1 MTIDYDSEGNIKS
14 ITSPGGKELS
24 FKCNYGKVVE
34 VIDNIGRK
42 VKYEYDNDNLVNV
55 FYPNGGVLTYTYE
68 NNFITAITDQDGH
81 TYVKNEYDKSGR
93 VVKQFDR
100 DGNIVDVE
108 YNEKDMETTFTYQVT
123 GKVER
128 FVYNRKNLVTKVI
141 YDDGTSEIY
150 NYDKY
155 NNKVSETNRAGKT
168 TNWIYDSKGNL
179 LEEIHPGGYFIKYYY
194 DSNDNL
200 IKKETSGGGET
211 LYSYDN
217 RGNLLEELVKIQD
230 ESYAKTAFTYDEYG
244 RIITKT
250 DPEKNT
256 VELKYG
262 EKHIDKATV
271 VKDPEGN
278 ISRYEYDAAGRMTA
292 VTTAYGT
299 VELGYDALNSRT
311 HITDAKGNVTRLLYD
326 KMGNMIKQIFP
337 NEYDYSIDNGKGYE
351 FRYDAFDRLIKTT
364 DPLQSVFAVKYDVYG
379 NLIKE
384 INPNYYDRYT
394 DDGLGV
400 EYEYDSSC
408 RRIKTIYPTGGVY
421 RVKYDAAGNIVK
433 TIDPVNYNKETDDGK
448 GTEYEYDERN
458 RLVTIKDP
466 KGNVSRRFVYD
477 EEDNI
482 VKEIDAKAY
491 LSGDTDETRYGT
503 LYKYNIAGWMLEKRV
518 PVEEESGN
526 IKYNVTL
533 YSYDKAGRRIEEKIS
548 PEYVDEN
555 KYPKEWNTIT
565 YAYDKNSRI
574 TKITD
579 TTGAEVQYA
588 YDCLGN
594 RILERLR
601 INANTYKVTRYYYN
615 SVGLLEKVS
624 EEINEG
630 DLAEE
635 TKGKTAA
642 KTLYEYDGNGNIT
655 KVTTPEGYENIVHY
669 DAADRLVEI
678 IKRDPKDEDSERST
692 KYEYDSAGNIIKETD
707 CNGNSITYE
716 YDAMNRQTKIVDK
729 KGGVTRLY
737 YDKAGNIV
745 KHITPENYNAEKD
758 DGKGTSYSY
767 DSMNRLVEVT
777 NALGVIVQKNKYNE
791 VGELIEKLDASKTGV
806 EYSYDI
812 GGRVKAVVTPG
823 AKQKGTASRQYTYDA
838 LGNIIGIKDGEG
850 NETSYKLD
858 LWGKVREVQKADGS
872 REWYDYDYIG
882 NVTSTVDGNGNKTEY
897 TYNSLNLLSQI
908 KDPAGE
914 VMTYQY
920 DKQGRLARHVDR
932 NKNIIEYL
940 YNQDDNI
947 ASKKDA
953 ITGTAEEYRYN
964 KDGSLAAG
972 ISGGKVYNYT
982 YTPNMNL
989 KSKSINGKTVL
1000 EYNYNKDGNITAL
1013 RDITGRK
1020 ISYNYDIIG
1029 MLKEVWDGNNK
1040 AASYAYN
1047 PDSTIAAIKYG
1058 NGININYTHDADKNI
1073 AGILAKTKE
1082 GKELL
1087 NHKYFYDNNGNQV
1100 RKDEA
1105 GNITSYAYD
1114 CLNRLEKVVYPNQ
1127 TVEAFGYDKVGNRIK
1142 RAKDSLVTN
1151 YSYDVRNRLTQV
1163 IEASNTAEQLNTISY
1178 QYDLQ
1183 GNLLT
1188 ETGKLGTTKYTY
1200 DCFNRTTSV
1209 QKSDGSYIKNY
1220 YNSEG
1225 LRDKVDENG
1234 VLSKFVFDGNS
1245 VVTELDE
1252 NNSLKAAS
1260 IRGIELISQV
1270 DGKDNSYYYLNNY
1283 HGDVDGL
1290 IDIAGNLVN
1299 SYSYDA
1305 FGNAVEAN
1313 EQVNNRFR
1321 YSGEQYDSVTNQ
1333 YYLRSRFY
1341 NPAVGRFMQEDEY
1354 RGDGLNLYAYVGNN
1368 PVNYVD
1374 PSGYALTCEKK
1385 IELYKKYPNLYENKK
1400 AREASRFRETEN
1412 LATRK
1417 LSKEDTIA
1425 TIKSTRRYVEK
1436 LMKKTPRAQQLLK
1449 DGKFNEYGTYFHNRV
1464 FKRVRSANI
1473 EGLEIDKTIIK
1484 PGTSGGKGNIRRPDF
1499 QWKRDTEEYD
1509 IWDLKPNG
1517 YDWPSTQQYENIVK
1531 WTNIIPT
1538 QFNYN
1543 R

>member
-1 MTIDYDSEGNIKS
+1 MERITKNILNIFSGHTILITVEEDPEDIADAEAEAKAAAESEAVAAAGGNQEKEDTKGLLLDGLQLGLDILGMVPGPVGILANVANAGISFARGDKGGALLSLACCIPFAGPALKGSKIAKGAGKAVKVAGKIAKIAGKAGKTAVKAAKIGNRTSKAIKIAHLVKYPAKVAKAVKVVKVAGKVATKALTVKNTYDGLMGAKEVLGRIKGDMQALMKNPRNLRNWFNVAEDALTLAPAFMGRGSKKRVKPNEHITNKKNTSNLNKHNKSEIKSHTENTKSQESKRSREEVASTREGNSKGYKDENLKQNKKNVSKEEETITCGDPINVVNGSLDAKAVDLIMEDRGIELKLERRYNSNDKSIGVMGRGWTFKYESRIKIENDNEVTLVFPDGHIETFIKEDKWKNQSTESTVNVLLDDSETGAFILKLKDKTIHKYDKAGKLISISDRNNNRMTIDYDSEGNIKT

-34 VIDNIGRK
+34 VTDNIGRK
-42 VKYEYDNDNLVNV
+42 VTYEYDNDNLVNV

-68 NNFITAITDQDGH
+68 NHFITAITDQDGH
-81 TYVKNEYDKSGR
+81 TYVKNKYDKSGR

-108 YNEKDMETTFTYQVT
+108 HNEKDMETIFTYQVT

-128 FVYNRKNLVTKVI
+128 FVYNRKNLVAKVI

-155 NNKVSETNRAGKT
+155 NNKVSETDRSGKIT
-168 TNWIYDSKGNL
+168 QWTYDSRGNL

-217 RGNLLEELVKIQD
+217 RGNLLEELVKIQG

-337 NEYDYSIDNGKGYE
+337 NEYDYSMDNGKGYE

-364 DPLQSVFAVKYDVYG
+364 DPLQNVFAVKYDVYG

-466 KGNVSRRFVYD
+466 EGNVSRRFVYD

-482 VKEIDAKAY
+482 VKEIDAKGY

-503 LYKYNIAGWMLEKRV
+503 LYKYNMAGWMLEKRV
-518 PVEEESGN
+518 PVEEDLGS

-555 KYPKEWNTIT
+555 KYPKEWNNIT
-565 YAYDKNSRI
+565 YTYDKNSRI
-574 TKITD
+574 IKITD
-579 TTGAEVQYA
+579 TTGAEVQYT

-594 RILERLR
+594 RTLERTR
-601 INANTYKVTRYYYN
+601 INANTYKVKRYYYN
-615 SVGLLEKVS
+615 SIGWLEKVS

-642 KTLYEYDGNGNIT
+642 KTLYDYDGNGNIT
-655 KVTTPEGYENIVHY
+655 KVTTPEGYENIVRY

-678 IKRDPKDEDSERST
+678 VKRDPKDKESERIT
-692 KYEYDSAGNIIKETD
+692 TYEYDSAGNIIKETD

-729 KGGVTRLY
+729 EGGVTRLY
-737 YDKAGNIV
+737 YDEAGNIV

-758 DGKGTSYSY
+758 DGEGTSYSY

-777 NALGVIVQKNKYNE
+777 NGLGVIVQKNKYNE

-812 GGRVKAVVTPG
+812 GGRVKTIITPG
-823 AKQKGTASRQYTYDA
+823 AKQKGTVSQQYTYDA
-838 LGNIIGIKDGEG
+838 LGNITGIKDGEG
-850 NETSYKLD
+850 NETSYTLD
-858 LWGKVREVQKADGS
+858 LWGKIREVQKADGS
-872 REWYDYDYIG
+872 KEWYDYDYAG
-882 NVTSTVDGNGNKTEY
+882 NVIGTVDGNGNKTEY
-897 TYNSLNLLSQI
+897 TYNSLNLLAQI

-940 YNQDDNI
+940 YNQNDNI

-989 KSKSINGKTVL
+989 KTKSINGKTVL
-1000 EYNYNKDGNITAL
+1000 EYDYNKDGNITAL
-1013 RDITGRK
+1013 KDITGRK
-1020 ISYNYDIIG
+1020 ISYKYDIIG

-1047 PDSTIAAIKYG
+1047 PDSTIAA
-1058 NGININYTHDADKNI
+1058 
-1073 AGILAKTKE
+1073 
-1082 GKELL
+1082 
-1087 NHKYFYDNNGNQV
+1087 
-1100 RKDEA
+1100 
-1105 GNITSYAYD
+1105 
-1114 CLNRLEKVVYPNQ
+1114 
-1127 TVEAFGYDKVGNRIK
+1127 
-1142 RAKDSLVTN
+1142 
-1151 YSYDVRNRLTQV
+1151 
-1163 IEASNTAEQLNTISY
+1163 
-1178 QYDLQ
+1178 
-1183 GNLLT
+1183 
-1188 ETGKLGTTKYTY
+1188 
-1200 DCFNRTTSV
+1200 
-1209 QKSDGSYIKNY
+1209 
-1220 YNSEG
+1220 
-1225 LRDKVDENG
+1225 
-1234 VLSKFVFDGNS
+1234 
-1245 VVTELDE
+1245 
-1252 NNSLKAAS
+1252 
-1260 IRGIELISQV
+1260 
-1270 DGKDNSYYYLNNY
+1270 
-1283 HGDVDGL
+1283 
-1290 IDIAGNLVN
+1290 
-1299 SYSYDA
+1299 
-1305 FGNAVEAN
+1305 
-1313 EQVNNRFR
+1313 
-1321 YSGEQYDSVTNQ
+1321 
-1333 YYLRSRFY
+1333 
-1341 NPAVGRFMQEDEY
+1341 
-1354 RGDGLNLYAYVGNN
+1354 
-1368 PVNYVD
+1368 
-1374 PSGYALTCEKK
+1374 
-1385 IELYKKYPNLYENKK
+1385 
-1400 AREASRFRETEN
+1400 
-1412 LATRK
+1412 
-1417 LSKEDTIA
+1417 
-1425 TIKSTRRYVEK
+1425 
-1436 LMKKTPRAQQLLK
+1436 
-1449 DGKFNEYGTYFHNRV
+1449 
-1464 FKRVRSANI
+1464 
-1473 EGLEIDKTIIK
+1473 
-1484 PGTSGGKGNIRRPDF
+1484 
-1499 QWKRDTEEYD
+1499 
-1509 IWDLKPNG
+1509 
-1517 YDWPSTQQYENIVK
+1517 
-1531 WTNIIPT
+1531 
-1538 QFNYN
+1538 
-1543 R
+1543 